1 MSLHRSRRRYR
12 EARSA
17 PSGDRQATR
26 RPAISTW
33 RRIETITR
41 QLELCGV
48 VTGEEIV
55 LVTCTR
61 VDDGVVDLFVAVGER
76 MGASLTRIVAP
87 DGPAYRDDPIS
98 APAVKAALTSAAL
111 VIDLTATVASSVV
124 CDDILDVGRLLSIDA
139 DTTADLDALV
149 AHPGLTRRLDH
160 ASELLD
166 AGSSAVLS
174 SAAGTILDIGL
185 TGAAHRAP
193 AVVATEP
200 GDEAAWPGGAVW
212 IQPRADIVNGTVILM
227 PGDVLV
233 GPGTTVRSPVRLE
246 VSGARVVDI
255 LGENSDADLVR
266 FELERLDP
274 EKPCRI
280 VEVGFGLSVERRTSG
295 APSQARRGAVVREA
309 GRCSLT
315 LRGSDAGPGLTVALN
330 QASFAVDHVDV
341 LVDGE
346 LIGSVAPDVYELAA
360 AD

>member
-1 MSLHRSRRRYR
+1 MSLPHARRRYG

-48 VTGEEIV
+48 VPGEEIV
-55 LVTCTR
+55 LVTGTR
-61 VDDGVVDLFVAVGER
+61 VDDGVVDVFAAVGER
-76 MGASLTRIVAP
+76 MGASVTRVVP
-87 DGPAYRDDPIS
+87 LDGPAHRDDPAS
-98 APAVKAALTSAAL
+98 APVVKAALTSAAL
-111 VIDLTATVASSVV
+111 VIDLTGSVAGSAVR
-124 CDDILDVGRLLSIDA
+124 DEILDVGRLLSIAA

-149 AHPGLTRRLDH
+149 AHPGLTRRLEH

-166 AGSSAVLS
+166 AGASAVLS

-193 AVVATEP
+193 AVVAAEV
-200 GDEAAWPGGAVW
+200 GELAAWPGGAVW
-212 IQPRADIVNGTVILM
+212 IQPRADIVNGTVIIM

-246 VSGARVVDI
+246 VSSARVVDI

-266 FELERLDP
+266 FELEQLDP

-280 VEVGFGLSVERRTSG
+280 VEVGFGLSVERHTDG
-295 APSQARRGAVVREA
+295 AGSRIGRDAIVREA

-315 LRGSDAGPGLTVALN
+315 MRGPDTGAGLTVALN
-330 QASFAVDHVDV
+330 GASFAVDHLDV

-346 LIGSVAPDVYELAA
+346 LIGAVAPDVYELAA

>member
-1 MSLHRSRRRYR
+1 MSRPHARRSYG

-17 PSGDRQATR
+17 PSGYPLETR

-48 VTGEEIV
+48 VTGEDVV
-55 LVTCTR
+55 LVTDAR
-61 VDDGVVDLFVAVGER
+61 VDGAVVDVFVAVGER
-76 MGASLTRIVAP
+76 MGASLTRVVPP
-87 DGPAYRDDPIS
+87 DGPTHREDPVS
-98 APAVKAALTSAAL
+98 APAVKAALTCAAL
-111 VIDLTATVASSVV
+111 VIDLTGTVAGSAV
-124 CDDILDVGRLLSIDA
+124 CEDVLDSGRLLSIDA

-149 AHPGLTRRLDH
+149 AHPGLTRRLEQ

-166 AGSSAVLS
+166 AGASAVLS
-174 SAAGTILDIGL
+174 SEAGTILDIGL

-193 AVVATEP
+193 AVVAAVAGEQ
-200 GDEAAWPGGAVW
+200 AAWPGGAVW
-212 IQPRADIVNGTVILM
+212 VQPRADIVNGTVIVM

-255 LGENSDADLVR
+255 LGENADADLVR
-266 FELERLDP
+266 FELEQLDP

-280 VEVGFGLSVERRTSG
+280 AEVGFGLSVERRTVTAGPRVREG
-295 APSQARRGAVVREA
+295 AIVREA

-315 LRGSDAGPGLTVALN
+315 MRGPGAGAGLTVALHG
-330 QASFAVDHVDV
+330 ASFAVDHLDV